1 MGNDKYVGYFRVSTK
16 RQGESGLGLDAQR
29 EMVSSFMKGA
39 ALLADYVEIESGR
52 KADRAELAKALD
64 HCKRKGATLLIAKL
78 DRLARNVA
86 FTAALMEADVDF
98 IAVDMPDANRLTIHI
113 MACMAEHE
121 SRMAS
126 ERTKAAL
133 KQAKARGRKLGWSI
147 PSRQAEQV
155 IASMNGVNRNKVKAD
170 QHADNVV
177 PIIQAIEAAGVNTM
191 QGIAVALNARGVQ
204 TARGGEWYATTV
216 KNVLTRA
223 S

>member
-1 MGNDKYVGYFRVSTK
+1 MGNDKYIGYFRVSTK

-29 EMVSSFMKGA
+29 EMVSGFLKGA
-39 ALLADYVEIESGR
+39 PLLAEYVEVESGR
-52 KADRAELAKALD
+52 KANRAELAKALD
-64 HCKRKGATLLIAKL
+64 NCKRQGATLLIAKL

-86 FTAALMEADVDF
+86 FTAALMDAGVDF
-98 IAVDMPDANRLTIHI
+98 VAVDMPDANRLTVHI
-113 MACMAEHE
+113 MAAMAEHE

-133 KQAKARGRKLGWSI
+133 AQAKARGRKLGWSI
-147 PSRQAEQV
+147 PSRRAEQV
-155 IASMNGVNRNKVKAD
+155 TASLNGVNRNKVKAD

-191 QGIAVALNARGVQ
+191 QGIAEVLNARGIH
-204 TARGGEWYATTV
+204 TARGGNWYGTTV
-216 KNVLTRA
+216 KNLLAR